1 MVRFTRVLPG
11 ELEGRINPKDYGFD
25 VVPSQSPGKAEEE
38 AQIADLYAQVKAR
51 TGKEIPK
58 LEPYLALATT
68 DAADEEHPRGKE
80 DQIDE

>member
-1 MVRFTRVLPG
+1 MVRFSRVLPG
-11 ELEGRINPKDYGFD
+11 ELEGRINPQDYGFD

-38 AQIADLYAQVKAR
+38 AQIAELYSQVKAR

-58 LEPYLALATT
+58 LEPYLTAAS
-68 DAADEEHPRGKE
+68 ADEEHPHGKE